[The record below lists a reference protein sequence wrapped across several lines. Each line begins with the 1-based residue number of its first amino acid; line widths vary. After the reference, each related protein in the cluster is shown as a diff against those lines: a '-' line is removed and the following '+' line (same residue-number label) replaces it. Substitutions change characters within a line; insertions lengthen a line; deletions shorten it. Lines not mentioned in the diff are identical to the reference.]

1 MVFCIYLRVRLI
13 MRCISRCIA
22 GSSSVKEARS
32 NSSKSTPLISRSLK
46 HVTTSPI
53 FSSCMFSSLSTRLRS
68 SLTSATF
75 SDFTDRGLAAS
86 IFCLIPFQSACL
98 IDACIYVEAG
108 RNETKPKDCQ
118 KGNGEW
124 NQCGDSDI
132 PNANA
137 NDERTVGGRMVVYE
151 PWLCLWIPTHHGTK
165 ENQNML
171 KSLCEIDANMHAK
184 TQANRENE
192 INIHFH
198 FL

>member
-1 MVFCIYLRVRLI
+1 MLKSLCDIDVNCEGLCKRTFRAAPNSEEFVSVCMYSRVRLI
-13 MRCISRCIA
+13 MRSISRCIA

-108 RNETKPKDCQ
+108 QNETTRDRMGSEISATIATSQMQTQTTSARLAAAWLSTNRGFAFESLRIVGQ
-118 KGNGEW
+118 KKT
-124 NQCGDSDI
+124 
-132 PNANA
+132 
-137 NDERTVGGRMVVYE
+137 RT
-151 PWLCLWIPTHHGTK
+151 C
-165 ENQNML
+165 
-171 KSLCEIDANMHAK
+171 
-184 TQANRENE
+184 
-192 INIHFH
+192 
-198 FL
+198 